1 MVRTICALVV
11 VAGLL
16 APTAAYAQDSQPLSK
31 CKSFSAHQ
39 NVPMTH
45 TQIAEAKGDQPAVF
59 KNTLQGDVQ
68 INCDDMQIF
77 ADTIEWRDDEQ
88 TVSLTGN
95 VLFVQPGVRVYADH
109 AIVNRITHLGTF
121 YSASGYA
128 QIQSKPDSKS
138 LFDGLDPDM
147 FFWGDALVK
156 TGDRTYRLVDGGFT
170 SCVQATPRW
179 DMGGSS
185 GSVTLEKHVMLRN
198 AVLHVKDVPLF
209 YVPVMY
215 YPINK
220 EQRATG
226 FLMPKYGSSTVGG
239 FTLSN
244 AFFWAI
250 DRSQDATFYQT
261 WFKKTG
267 QSFGSRYRYVS
278 APGSSGEL
286 NFNVI
291 AQKAQEA
298 ADGTVTAPAAKS
310 YNVSGNVN
318 QELPDHFRLL
328 ANVDYFNNATT
339 QQLYQED
346 IMDISQRTRS
356 INASLSG
363 VIQRVQL
370 SATFW
375 QNDVYNDQTTAQAAL
390 QSATRHGYLPKLTL
404 GLTQKKVGKS
414 RVYFGAAGEVAHLV
428 EQDNLDDPT
437 SNHSLW
443 RLDGGPQVRV
453 PLSTLPY
460 LTATTTANW
469 RLTEWFKSIDP
480 ITGAFIDSNLTRQ
493 ILTVNTTLIG
503 PVVTKVY
510 QPNDAYAEKIKHLI
524 EPSFSLQYISP
535 FDQLASVVKNDGTDW
550 IVGGTTTI
558 TYGVTNRLL
567 AKRKGAIGTP
577 EILHIDIGQSWY
589 DNALAATFDPN
600 SQSIG
605 LAPPTNF
612 SPIQINVVATPTNTL
627 SARFATDIDA
637 QFKVPRSYTLS
648 GSLTEKLVQVIGGW
662 SKRRVIPGLA
672 LYNDPASASD
682 YLNIQTSIKRADGRF
697 GGTYSFNYD
706 VQHGVWL
713 QRRLIAY
720 YNSQCCGVQVDWM
733 TADISNLGLANT
745 PSNRKF
751 GVSFTLAGIGS
762 FSNPLGSQTR

>member
-1 MVRTICALVV
+1 MVRTIRALVV
-11 VAGLL
+11 LAGVL
-16 APTAAYAQDSQPLSK
+16 APAVAYAQDAQPLSK

-45 TQIAEAKGDQPAVF
+45 TQIAEASGDQPAVF
-59 KNTLQGDVQ
+59 KNTLMGDVQ
-68 INCDDMQIF
+68 INCDDMQVF

-95 VLFVQPGVRVYADH
+95 VLFVQPGVRIYADH

-121 YSASGYA
+121 YQASGYA
-128 QIQSKPDSKS
+128 QIQNKPADKS

-156 TGDRTYRLVDGGFT
+156 TADRTYRLVGGGFT

-185 GSVTLEKHVMLRN
+185 GSVTLEKHVMLKN

-267 QSFGSRYRYVS
+267 QSFGSRYRYIS
-278 APGSSGEL
+278 APGSSGEM

-291 AQKAQEA
+291 AEKAQEA
-298 ADGTVTAPAAKS
+298 ADGTVTGPATKS
-310 YNVSGNVN
+310 YNISGNAN

-346 IMDISQRTRS
+346 IMDTSQRTRS

-363 VIQRVQL
+363 VVQRLQIGASFQQNDIYNNQL
-370 SATFW
+370 S
-375 QNDVYNDQTTAQAAL
+375 AQAAL
-390 QSATRHGYLPKLTL
+390 ESASRQGYLPKVTL
-404 GLTQKKVGKS
+404 GLTQKKLGTS
-414 RVYFGAAGEVAHLV
+414 RVYFGAGGEIAYLV
-428 EQDNLDDPT
+428 GQDNLDNPATD
-437 SNHSLW
+437 HSVF

-453 PLSTLPY
+453 PLSTLPF

-469 RLTEWFKSIDP
+469 RLTEWFRSVDP
-480 ITGAFIDSNLTRQ
+480 VTGGIVDTNLTRQ
-493 ILTVNTTLIG
+493 ILTVNTTLTG
-503 PVVTKVY
+503 PVFSRVY

-524 EPSFSLQYISP
+524 EPNFSLQYISP
-535 FDQLASVVKNDGTDW
+535 FDKLTNVIKNDGTDW
-550 IVGGTTTI
+550 IIGGTTTI
-558 TYGVTNRLL
+558 GYGVTNRLL
-567 AKRKGAIGTP
+567 AKRKGSVGTP
-577 EILHIDIGQSWY
+577 EILRIDIGQSWY
-589 DNALAATFDPN
+589 NNALAATFDPN

-612 SPIQINVVATPTNTL
+612 SPIQITVVGNPTNTL
-627 SARFATDIDA
+627 TARFATDIDA
-637 QFKVPRSYTLS
+637 QFKTPRSYTAS
-648 GSLTEKLVQVIGGW
+648 GTLTEKLLQITGGW
-662 SKRRVIPGLA
+662 SKRRVIPGLPT
-672 LYNDPASASD
+672 YSDPLTASH
-682 YLNIQTSIKRADGRF
+682 YLTLQTSIKRADGRF
-697 GGTYSFNYD
+697 GGMYAFTYD
-706 VQHGVWL
+706 VEHSIWL
-713 QRRLIAY
+713 QRRLVAY
-720 YNSQCCGVQVDWM
+720 YNSQCCGVQVDYA

-745 PSNRKF
+745 PSNHKF